1 MRKPHL
7 SKKVLLSL
15 GALGAAGAIAGMGT
29 FATFTSTTS
38 ATQSV
43 SSGNVEIALGATGTA
58 ANRLSV
64 TATNVMPGDT
74 IQRAV
79 NLVSTSSEGLGSVA
93 LTTTA
98 PTSSLLN
105 TDATDGLQMVIDQCP
120 VAWTVVGDPLVNP
133 TYTCATPTAALATG
147 PVVRS
152 GAALTG
158 LSVLTAPG
166 TSYLRITLTLPTS
179 ADNDFESLTSVI
191 DYSFLATQRAATN
204 R

>member
-1 MRKPHL
+1 MRTKL

-43 SSGNVEIALGATGTA
+43 SSGSVEIDLGDTGTA

-64 TATNVMPGDT
+64 TATNVVPGDT
-74 IQRAV
+74 IQRTV
-79 NLVSTSSEGLGSVA
+79 DLVSSSSEGLGSVA

-98 PTSSLLN
+98 PTSTLLN
-105 TDATDGLQMVIDQCP
+105 TDAINGLQMVIDECP

-133 TYTCATPTAALATG
+133 TYTCTTPTSALTTG
-147 PVVRS
+147 SVIRS
-152 GAALTG
+152 GVALTG
-158 LSVLTAPG
+158 LSVLTTPG
-166 TSYLRITLTLPTS
+166 TSFLRITLTLPES
-179 ADNDFESLTSVI
+179 ANNDFESLTSVI
-191 DYSFLATQRAATN
+191 NYAFTGTQRAATD

>member
-1 MRKPHL
+1 MRTKL

-64 TATNVMPGDT
+64 TATNVVPGDT
-74 IQRAV
+74 IQRTV

-98 PTSSLLN
+98 QTSSLLN
-105 TDATDGLQMVIDQCP
+105 TDATNGLQMVIDECP

-133 TYTCATPTAALATG
+133 TYTCATATSALATG
-147 PVVRS
+147 SVIRS
-152 GAALTG
+152 GVDLTG

-166 TSYLRITLTLPTS
+166 TSFLRITLTLPAS
-179 ADNDFESLTSVI
+179 ADNTFESLTSVI
-191 DYSFLATQRAATN
+191 NYAFTGTQRAATA